1 MTAQRV
7 YNAEHKGKGVF
18 EYSTQG
24 RFFFFFDNCTVVK
37 AKASLTVSSC

>member
-7 YNAEHKGKGVF
+7 YNAEHKGNGVF

-24 RFFFFFDNCTVVK
+24 RFFFF
-37 AKASLTVSSC
+37 LTIVQL